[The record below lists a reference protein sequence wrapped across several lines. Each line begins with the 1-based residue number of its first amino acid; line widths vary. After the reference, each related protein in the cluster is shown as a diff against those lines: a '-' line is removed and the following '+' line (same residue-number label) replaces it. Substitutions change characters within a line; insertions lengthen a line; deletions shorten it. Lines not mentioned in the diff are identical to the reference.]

1 MAREPKPCGTEAAYR
16 RHLRHDETPC
26 DSCKRAAAEARQARW
41 ERNQRPDEERPKPH
55 AAFGTM
61 AAIRPDLFP
70 GDIDPAEVEQLDVR
84 DEQLWIYSLL
94 KSAMRYAMPREV
106 SSISKELRGLLGD
119 LTKKEDDGGE
129 EGDLQSE
136 FEKALEARGDD
147 DNSVGTPAAQN

>member
-1 MAREPKPCGTEAAYR
+1 MKREPKPCGTEAAYR
-16 RHLRHDETPC
+16 RHLRHDEAPC
-26 DSCKRAAAEARQARW
+26 EPCKRAAADARHRRW
-41 ERNQRPDEERPKPH
+41 ERKQRPEEERPKQY

-70 GDIDPAEVEQLDVR
+70 GDIVPAEVEELDVR
-84 DEQLWIYSLL
+84 EEQLWIYSLL
-94 KSAMRYAMPREV
+94 KSAMRFAMPREA

-136 FEKALEARGDD
+136 FEEALAARGDD
-147 DNSVGTPAAQN
+147 NSSWTPAAQN